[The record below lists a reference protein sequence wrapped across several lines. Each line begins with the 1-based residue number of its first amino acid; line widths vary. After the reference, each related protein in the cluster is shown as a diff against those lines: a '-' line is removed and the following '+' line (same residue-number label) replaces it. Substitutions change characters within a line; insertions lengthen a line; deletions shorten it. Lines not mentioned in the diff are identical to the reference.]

1 LKYKNYEEALRD
13 FKASLGAATP
23 LPSQLL
29 PDDCCEGIPIAIGK
43 SGCWKNMLILALSV
57 LLFALWMKIN
67 KCPSCN
73 CNV

>member
-1 LKYKNYEEALRD
+1 MVFHGKQPEIYRTWYEFSEQVLGFKNARYLKYKNYEEALRD

-43 SGCWKNMLILALSV
+43 SGC
-57 LLFALWMKIN
+57 
-67 KCPSCN
+67 
-73 CNV
+73 